1 MPILT
6 LADFVAEQAIAIAL
20 GAAAVVAAPKAGPK
34 LAELG
39 NDLSAKAKSMI
50 DPTQAS
56 SDPAEAATAG
66 QTEANYMGH
75 AAGAAA
81 VAAGRSLAETLVGG
95 AQKLGQQWSA
105 LLAEAAADNPVPATE
120 APSLA
125 SVLAGVT
132 TADVVSQA
140 PGRVRLRLRALRGQ
154 PQLAG
159 QLAEALAAVEGIRQ
173 VEANPTTG
181 SVLILFAD
189 AVYPSPDALL
199 EAITHL

>member
-1 MPILT
+1 MPVVT
-6 LADFVAEQAIAIAL
+6 LAELVVDQAIGIAI
-20 GAAAVVAAPKAGPK
+20 GVAAIVAAPKAGPK

-50 DPTQAS
+50 DSTQANS
-56 SDPAEAATAG
+56 NPAEAAAAG
-66 QTEANYMGH
+66 QTDVDPTGK

-81 VAAGRSLAETLVGG
+81 VVAGRSLVGKLSDG

-105 LLAEAAADNPVPATE
+105 LFAEAAADTPAPET
-120 APSLA
+120 AVPSLA

-132 TADVVSQA
+132 AADVVSQA
-140 PGRVRLRLRALRGQ
+140 PGRVRLRLGALRGQ
-154 PQLAG
+154 PQVAD
-159 QLAEALAAVEGIRQ
+159 QLTEALAAVEGIRQ
-173 VEANPTTG
+173 VQANSTTG

-199 EAITHL
+199 EAITQL